1 MRVFTAVLLILLV
14 LLQYRLWFG
23 KNSVPDYIALKENLV
38 RQLGANEKL
47 QQRNKLLYADT
58 DDLKLGLEA
67 IEERARNELGMIK
80 ENETFFRLIPKER
93 GRRNVSDNINGKV
106 MPYWNKN
113 NNLLLLSR
121 LPVLVKECKPI
132 AQNNIYLL
140 IMKAYL
146 ATL

>member
-23 KNSVPDYIALKENLV
+23 KNSVPDYLALKENV
-38 RQLGANEKL
+38 IRQLGANEKL

-93 GRRNVSDNINGKV
+93 DRRNASDSIYGEV
-106 MPYWNKN
+106 MP
-113 NNLLLLSR
+113 
-121 LPVLVKECKPI
+121 
-132 AQNNIYLL
+132 
-140 IMKAYL
+140 
-146 ATL
+146 